1 MERSNS
7 IRPGSEE
14 SEISRPGLGRGQS
27 IRPGQEESEAVHSGL
42 GRGQPIRPGLDR
54 SLSIRPGSAPSSQ
67 ETGIS
72 QDTVSSTTPSSLV
85 APDQHIHC
93 CGSTYICYTRA
104 SPRFDPELRP
114 PGLRPEPERSYVAK
128 EACRR
133 SPFCHCCS
141 EVSCPETVRCSR
153 ICFPRS
159 RLSNYCDS
167 CLRGCAWSP
176 SLQDY
181 KWFWTNCVRRR

>member
-7 IRPGSEE
+7 IRPNSEE
-14 SEISRPGLGRGQS
+14 SEEPRSGLRRSQS
-27 IRPGQEESEAVHSGL
+27 IQLYPEESEATRPDL
-42 GRGQPIRPGLDR
+42 GRDQPTRPGFER
-54 SLSIRPGSAPSSQ
+54 SSSIRPGSAPSSQ
-67 ETGIS
+67 EVGVS
-72 QDTVSSTTPSSLV
+72 RDTVSSTTPSSPL
-85 APDQHIHC
+85 APDQHVHC

-114 PGLRPEPERSYVAK
+114 PGLQPEPERSFVAK

-141 EVSCPETVRCSR
+141 EVSCPETVRCSK

-167 CLRGCAWSP
+167 CLRGCAWSNA
-176 SLQDY
+176 LQDY
-181 KWFWTNCVRRR
+181 KWFWSNCIRRR